1 MELRKVLFW
10 LVAGSSI
17 GSVLFVLVTL
27 GLTVLR
33 GASSSGFSGA
43 IGGVASYFRSF
54 LAPTVDAATSNP
66 GLGALIVVALLFY
79 AIAMAYLAQSRL
91 EKRIMIGLVPLAIV
105 SIPICSVL
113 AIYVLAGPFIM
124 SP

>member
-1 MELRKVLFW
+1 
-10 LVAGSSI
+10 
-17 GSVLFVLVTL
+17 
-27 GLTVLR
+27 
-33 GASSSGFSGA
+33 
-43 IGGVASYFRSF
+43 
-54 LAPTVDAATSNP
+54 
-66 GLGALIVVALLFY
+66 
-79 AIAMAYLAQSRL
+79 MAYLAQSRL